1 MEEELHFLN
10 QNNVWTLV
18 SLPDD
23 KKVYQLVLPIGS
35 GWHFTDKYGADG

>member
-23 KKVYQLVLPIGS
+23 KKAIGS